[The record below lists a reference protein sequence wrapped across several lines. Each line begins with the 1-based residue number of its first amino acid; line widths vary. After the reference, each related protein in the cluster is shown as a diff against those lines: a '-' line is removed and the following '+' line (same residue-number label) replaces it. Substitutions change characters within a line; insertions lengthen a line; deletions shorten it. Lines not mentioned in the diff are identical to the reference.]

1 MTQFNLKKTTDLIL
15 GNFDFNAN
23 PINIFNEKIIEFL
36 DEVSKE
42 IFKNRKNH
50 DYPDLISFGF
60 WCRKKNLINISE
72 DYKKKDFLIGRG
84 CVLHIVPSNVPMN
97 FSYSLSFGLLSGNVN
112 IVRLPSRK
120 FIQINILCEI
130 LKKILKKKKYSYIKK
145 IICLMRYDKSEKI
158 SKELSNI
165 VDARLIWGGDKT
177 IAQFK
182 KFPTSPRCID
192 LSFSNRYSIS
202 IVDIKKISKC
212 NHDELVNLAG
222 KFYND
227 SYLMDQQ
234 GCSSPQAL
242 FWIGKKNN
250 FIQNKFWTIL
260 GSIVERKYKNDL
272 SVTNKKIFA
281 LSDMAIMSNLQFKTK
296 FKNFKLVKLS
306 SKKNYK
312 EIDKVQC
319 HFGTFLEINVK
330 NLDGIKNYVT
340 KKYQTITYYGFD
352 RKMIEKTIVRN
363 GLKGIDRLVPFGR
376 AFDMGPKW
384 DGYDIIFSLSRIIS
398 N

>member
-130 LKKILKKKKYSYIKK
+130 LKKILKKKKY
-145 IICLMRYDKSEKI
+145 
-158 SKELSNI
+158 
-165 VDARLIWGGDKT
+165 
-177 IAQFK
+177 
-182 KFPTSPRCID
+182 
-192 LSFSNRYSIS
+192 
-202 IVDIKKISKC
+202 
-212 NHDELVNLAG
+212 
-222 KFYND
+222 
-227 SYLMDQQ
+227 
-234 GCSSPQAL
+234 
-242 FWIGKKNN
+242 
-250 FIQNKFWTIL
+250 
-260 GSIVERKYKNDL
+260 
-272 SVTNKKIFA
+272 
-281 LSDMAIMSNLQFKTK
+281 
-296 FKNFKLVKLS
+296 
-306 SKKNYK
+306 
-312 EIDKVQC
+312 
-319 HFGTFLEINVK
+319 
-330 NLDGIKNYVT
+330 
-340 KKYQTITYYGFD
+340 
-352 RKMIEKTIVRN
+352 
-363 GLKGIDRLVPFGR
+363 
-376 AFDMGPKW
+376 
-384 DGYDIIFSLSRIIS
+384 
-398 N
+398 